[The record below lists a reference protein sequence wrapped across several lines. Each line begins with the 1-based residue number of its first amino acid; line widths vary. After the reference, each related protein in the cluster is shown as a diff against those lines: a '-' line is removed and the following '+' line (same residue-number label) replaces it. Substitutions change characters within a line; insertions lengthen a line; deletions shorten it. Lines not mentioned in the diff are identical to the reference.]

1 MTSPIT
7 SSSSSTSSQPI
18 QQQTLSGNA
27 LSYLT
32 LLLNVI
38 EQRDWATFST
48 LALQHQKA
56 LRTLSYLVVSSEEFN
71 GMTFLHAVVRQHPP
85 LTVVDELVRI
95 LPDLPS
101 RVDVLNRTALH
112 VACGV
117 GASVQIIKYL
127 VIAYPPACKIQ
138 DHDGRT
144 PLHFC
149 CDVDCRLF
157 EGDSLRR
164 DPPSFPVVHALLS
177 GSISA
182 ASMEDEDEMSPL
194 EYAITSD
201 AEVKVVKLLQKAAQK
216 HMKQVAAEKKTSCG
230 TVDDILR
237 TPTQPGAAA

>member
-1 MTSPIT
+1 
-7 SSSSSTSSQPI
+7 
-18 QQQTLSGNA
+18 
-27 LSYLT
+27 
-32 LLLNVI
+32 
-38 EQRDWATFST
+38 
-48 LALQHQKA
+48 
-56 LRTLSYLVVSSEEFN
+56 
-71 GMTFLHAVVRQHPP
+71 MTFLHAIVRQHPP

-101 RVDVLNRTALH
+101 RVDVLNRTSLH

-157 EGDSLRR
+157 EGDCLRR
-164 DPPSFPVVHALLS
+164 DPPSFSVVHALLS

-230 TVDDILR
+230 IVDTAHIR
-237 TPTQPGAAA
+237 EPTQPGAAA